1 MTWLPTVP
9 CRAGSSLLRLI
20 KYVTRENGF
29 AAFVT
34 NRVHGSPRL
43 QIVTVSYQV
52 AHPLTFCQAA
62 RCAHTDNL
70 SGWQ

>member
-1 MTWLPTVP
+1 MTWLPLL
-9 CRAGSSLLRLI
+9 SSALLI
-20 KYVTRENGF
+20 GYVTRENGF

-62 RCAHTDNL
+62 RRTLCSH
-70 SGWQ
+70 